1 MLKKGKH
8 MVYYWAFLI
17 FIIGLFD
24 LASLIFFFNNVC
36 SFPFFLG
43 FNILSYPAFVFVAKT
58 FIRRDYG
65 IPLYLVIF
73 LPGLGGL
80 IVSILYACL
89 LYFLPD
95 NMILG
100 DYQRYIASNNEFNIQ
115 KQLDFEKEI
124 RVLSFLDQ
132 INLLDTERKKELIIE
147 FGSDNSDKRAYL
159 LQKGLANT
167 DHEVTHY
174 CAVTLNSIENEY
186 VNLIYKLREEYNQT
200 KNIKILEKLA
210 AELKRYIKS
219 GLLRRDTLYFN
230 ISKEYSDVLLKLKD
244 AKKRNSFE
252 IDRELIEA
260 YITTG
265 KLNKAKELND
275 KIVKEYP
282 ERFEVAFNSLKIDY
296 HSKDMDSLKEGILKL
311 RNKKIPPEY
320 KDQILF
326 WAGKE
331 I

>member
-1 MLKKGKH
+1 M
-8 MVYYWAFLI
+8 
-17 FIIGLFD
+17 
-24 LASLIFFFNNVC
+24 
-36 SFPFFLG
+36 
-43 FNILSYPAFVFVAKT
+43 
-58 FIRRDYG
+58 
-65 IPLYLVIF
+65 F

-100 DYQRYIASNNEFNIQ
+100 DYQRYIASNNEFKFH
-115 KQLDFEKEI
+115 KQLDYEKEI

-147 FGSDNSDKRAYL
+147 FGSDNNDKKAYL
-159 LQKGLANT
+159 LQTGLANT

-186 VNLIYKLREEYNQT
+186 VNLIYNFREEYNQT
-200 KNIKILEKLA
+200 KNVKTLEKLA
-210 AELKRYIKS
+210 AAFKSYIKS
-219 GLLRRDTLYFN
+219 GLLRRDTLRFN
-230 ISKEYSDVLLKLKD
+230 ISKEYRDVLLKLKE
-244 AKKRNSFE
+244 AKKKNSFE

-265 KLNKAKELND
+265 ELDKAKELND
-275 KIVKEYP
+275 KTIKAFP
-282 ERFEVAFNSLKIDY
+282 EKFEGFFNSVKIAY
-296 HSKDMDSLKEGILKL
+296 LSKNKDSLKDSILKL
-311 RNKKIPPEY
+311 SNTKIPPEY

-331 I
+331 T

>member
-1 MLKKGKH
+1 L
-8 MVYYWAFLI
+8 VYYWAFLI

-24 LASLIFFFNNVC
+24 LASLICFFNNAC
-36 SFPFFLG
+36 SFLFFLG
-43 FNILSYPAFVFVAKT
+43 FNLLSYPAFVFVAKT

-65 IPLYLVIF
+65 IPLYLVMF

-80 IVSILYACL
+80 IVSILYACR
-89 LYFLPD
+89 LYFLHD

-100 DYQRYIASNNEFNIQ
+100 DYQRYIASSNNEFKIQ
-115 KQLDFEKEI
+115 KQLDYEKEI

-147 FGSDNSDKRAYL
+147 FGSDNSEKKAYL

-186 VNLIYKLREEYNQT
+186 VNLIYNLQEEYNQT

-210 AELKRYIKS
+210 TALKIYIKS

-230 ISKEYSDVLLKLKD
+230 INKEYSDVLLKLKD

-265 KLNKAKELND
+265 ELNKAKDLND
-275 KIVKEYP
+275 KTVKEFP
-282 ERFEVAFNSLKIDY
+282 ERFEGFFNSLKIAY
-296 HSKDMDSLKEGILKL
+296 HSKDMDSFKEGILKL
-311 RNKKIPPEY
+311 RSKKIPPEY

-331 I
+331 T

>member
-1 MLKKGKH
+1 